1 MLLELNNR
9 QKRITTACISVFGI
23 FLTYVFGYIPA
34 VLTTLYLLSGDRP
47 TTIFALAKATPRD
60 LK

>member
-9 QKRITTACISVFGI
+9 QKRVTTACISVFGI
-23 FLTYVFGYIPA
+23 ILTYLIGYIPA
-34 VLTTLYLLSGDRP
+34 IVVTLFFLSGDRP
-47 TTIFALAKATPRD
+47 TTLFALAKATPRD